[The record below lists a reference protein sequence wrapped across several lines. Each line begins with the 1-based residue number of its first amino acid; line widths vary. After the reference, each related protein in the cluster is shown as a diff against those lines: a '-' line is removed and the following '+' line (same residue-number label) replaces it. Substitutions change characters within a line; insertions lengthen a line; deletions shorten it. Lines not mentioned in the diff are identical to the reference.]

1 MKSNSDLA
9 KKVLLGIAL
18 LGVMGLLGLATARAE
33 TPLSKDDVTL
43 LLLGASPSDKI
54 IQTVQERGIDFKMS
68 PDLAKKF
75 HDLGASDDLIEA
87 LQKAGNKFAA
97 TAPSVPPAEGKPNAT
112 ETPASPGTA
121 GISPSA
127 PQTTT
132 EAKPLAAAPA
142 QTPSDATV
150 EQKIQEILA
159 GLASGPSPDA
169 GAREPGMEAP
179 KAPILRI
186 QDISGRRLTPEDFKD
201 KVVLINFWATW
212 CPYCKREIPALVR
225 LQDRYREEG
234 LQVVGIA
241 VEDSSH
247 RVKEFAKEN
256 GINYPVAMGDE
267 TLKRIYGGVSG
278 LPTSFLI
285 GRDGRI
291 YQKIAGAPM
300 DMSVFEQ
307 SIKMLVKATPA
318 KGTPVAQA
326 SAPAASPAE
335 SSSEPTLHVRNSA
348 TQSQPQTPAA
358 PAQASAPPASPA
370 ESSSE
375 PTLHVRNSAAQSQ
388 PQTPGAPAQAKRA
401 APANPA
407 TASAANLKD
416 PNPEEIRRV
425 IQEFA
430 AKEKVFREARNNYT
444 YHQINKV
451 QELGPDNEVVGTY
464 QQEWDILYDDN
475 GKRIQRV
482 TYAPEPTLKGLIVTK
497 EDIENFEN
505 IQPFVL
511 TTDELPEYE
520 VKYLGHV
527 QVDQITAYVFDVRPK
542 QIEKNRLYFKGV
554 VWVDDR
560 DLQIV
565 KSEGKTVPELKSSKG
580 NLFPRFSTWREQIDG
595 KFWFPTYTSADD
607 TLYFPNGPPVHM
619 KETVRYTDYKQFKS
633 GTRIVNVEAIDKQ
646 KEPAT
651 PPPAAP
657 RK

>member
-121 GISPSA
+121 GASPSA
-127 PQTTT
+127 PQTTA

-169 GAREPGMEAP
+169 GARGPGMQAP

-241 VEDSSH
+241 VEDSSR

-291 YQKIAGAPM
+291 YQKITGAPM

-326 SAPAASPAE
+326 STPAASPAE

-348 TQSQPQTPAA
+348 TQSQPQTPA
-358 PAQASAPPASPA
+358 
-370 ESSSE
+370 
-375 PTLHVRNSAAQSQ
+375 
-388 PQTPGAPAQAKRA
+388 APAQAKRA

-430 AKEKVFREARNNYT
+430 AKERVFREARNNYT

-657 RK
+657 KK